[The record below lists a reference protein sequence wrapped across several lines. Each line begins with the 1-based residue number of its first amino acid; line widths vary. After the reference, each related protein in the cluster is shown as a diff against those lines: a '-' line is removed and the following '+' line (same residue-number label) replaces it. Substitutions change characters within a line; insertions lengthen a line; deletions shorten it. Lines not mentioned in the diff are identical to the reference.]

1 MVSVQLQGIQKAFS
15 DLLVLKNID
24 LQIPDGQ
31 ILAIL
36 GSSGSGKTTLLR
48 ILAGILVPDAG
59 KIYFGI
65 ENVTYKKA
73 AERNVGYVPQALGL
87 FPHLSVSRNIAF
99 GLEARKMPREQIL
112 KRVQDLLILGE
123 IEDLGE
129 RFPHQISG
137 GQKQRVALLRA
148 LAPEPQILLLDEPL
162 SALDTPLKTRLQH
175 EIKRIQEKT
184 RTTTVYVTHDET
196 EALSIADSVA
206 IINHGIIEQAGAP
219 NELGSKCEIC
229 GFRSLKKA

>member
-1 MVSVQLQGIQKAFS
+1 MVSVQLHGIQKAFS
-15 DLLVLKNID
+15 DLFVLKNID

-48 ILAGILVPDAG
+48 ILAGILMPDAG
-59 KIYFGI
+59 KIYFGT
-65 ENVTYKKA
+65 EDVTYKKT

-87 FPHLSVSRNIAF
+87 FPHLSVSRNIGF
-99 GLEARKMPREQIL
+99 GLEARKLPREQIL
-112 KRVQDLLILGE
+112 KRVQGLLFLGE

-162 SALDTPLKTRLQH
+162 SALDTPLKIRLQH

-184 RTTTVYVTHDET
+184 GTTTVYVTHDET
-196 EALSIADSVA
+196 EALSIADSIA
-206 IINHGIIEQAGAP
+206 IINNGIIEQAGTP
-219 NELGSKCEIC
+219 NELGSKCNKC
-229 GFRSLKKA
+229 GYSSLKKA